1 MKKEILVAV
10 MATAALSAAAEGYQ
24 VNTLSAK
31 QEGMGH
37 TGVAM
42 HLGAESMYFNPAG
55 LGFMNNTVDLSGT
68 FTAIMPKASATVD
81 GVKYE
86 TAADVSTP
94 FAVHAAFSIYDN
106 LKAGVSF
113 YTPYGSKIDWTNSW
127 PGAVFNQSV
136 SLEVFTIQ
144 PTFAW
149 RITDKLS
156 IGAGV
161 TVSWGNV
168 DLNKGLVSGTT
179 ADKVLGLTNPA
190 VPIPHYGNTPP
201 ASVNLKGTAN
211 VVAGVN
217 VGVMYD
223 INEKW
228 TVGASFRTQT
238 NMKVDAGTATL
249 SYADEIARQ
258 LLSSLDILNSANFT
272 AKMPCPWV
280 LSFGASFKPVSRLTL
295 AADARLTGW
304 NAYKTL
310 DIEFLDEAL
319 KDYNQNIT
327 KDYRNSWA
335 VSLGAEYALTDR
347 LDLRAGVMIDT
358 TPVNK
363 EYYNP
368 ETPGMTKIE
377 PTVGVSFR
385 PVKNFSIDLS
395 FMYVAGTG
403 YKDATVTTDDLL
415 AKQIN
420 HKMGMDILPTT
431 TTLKADYSVR
441 AFNPSIGVSYSF

>member
-190 VPIPHYGNTPP
+190 VPIPHYGNTPCIGQP
-201 ASVNLKGTAN
+201 Q
-211 VVAGVN
+211 
-217 VGVMYD
+217 
-223 INEKW
+223 
-228 TVGASFRTQT
+228 RH
-238 NMKVDAGTATL
+238 
-249 SYADEIARQ
+249 RQ
-258 LLSSLDILNSANFT
+258 
-272 AKMPCPWV
+272 CCRRRQCRCHV
-280 LSFGASFKPVSRLTL
+280 
-295 AADARLTGW
+295 
-304 NAYKTL
+304 
-310 DIEFLDEAL
+310 
-319 KDYNQNIT
+319 
-327 KDYRNSWA
+327 
-335 VSLGAEYALTDR
+335 
-347 LDLRAGVMIDT
+347 
-358 TPVNK
+358 
-363 EYYNP
+363 
-368 ETPGMTKIE
+368 
-377 PTVGVSFR
+377 
-385 PVKNFSIDLS
+385 
-395 FMYVAGTG
+395 
-403 YKDATVTTDDLL
+403 
-415 AKQIN
+415 
-420 HKMGMDILPTT
+420 
-431 TTLKADYSVR
+431 
-441 AFNPSIGVSYSF
+441 